1 MCWLPCSVPSN
12 TTPMASRRW
21 NASWPIKPLLSRL
34 GNSYLKA
41 INNDSTSWL
50 RQNRLSHVTA
60 KNIKTCCTELGQ
72 LKKTTMKQPSK
83 TTRTT
88 TRAKQTAA
96 TNRQSILTHLET
108 LKIRLTEEE
117 LDGVVREATKNN
129 YSSWELLERF
139 LAGPANSSRERA
151 IERRLR
157 QASFPT
163 SASLESFDWN
173 FNAKTIP
180 RAPFE
185 ELATGEF
192 LGRRDNVAFVGKS
205 GLGKSHLIEG
215 IGRAC
220 CALGHRVKY
229 VTSAKLLEELTA
241 AAGDKTLPSK
251 IRRYRSLDLLII
263 DEFGFDKLERREYPE
278 SPSLLYKVIDSRSGR
293 GSTAF
298 ITNVDFSDWTDYLG
312 DPPLVMA
319 LLDRVVDNAIVIRF
333 EGNSYRKHRAE
344 QKQARSNSQK

>member
-1 MCWLPCSVPSN
+1 
-12 TTPMASRRW
+12 
-21 NASWPIKPLLSRL
+21 
-34 GNSYLKA
+34 
-41 INNDSTSWL
+41 
-50 RQNRLSHVTA
+50 
-60 KNIKTCCTELGQ
+60 
-72 LKKTTMKQPSK
+72 
-83 TTRTT
+83 
-88 TRAKQTAA
+88 
-96 TNRQSILTHLET
+96 
-108 LKIRLTEEE
+108 
-117 LDGVVREATKNN
+117 
-129 YSSWELLERF
+129 
-139 LAGPANSSRERA
+139 
-151 IERRLR
+151 
-157 QASFPT
+157 
-163 SASLESFDWN
+163 LESFDWS
-173 FNAKTIP
+173 FNVKTIP

-333 EGNSYRKHRAE
+333 EGKSYRKHRAE
-344 QKQARSNSQK
+344 QKQCKSNSRK